1 MGRGKIEIKKIENS
15 NSRQVTFSKR
25 RQGLLKKA
33 HELSVL
39 CESDVAVIIF
49 SSTGKLFEFSSSNM
63 QTILTRYS
71 KCMDSLKVSTP
82 EIKPEKQ
89 ESMEADVL
97 KEELEKLKMKHLRLL
112 GKDLTGIGLRELG
125 ELEQQLN
132 EGMLSIKERKE
143 QILMGQIAQSR
154 LQEQRAILENETLR
168 KQVED
173 LRGFFPSTSH
183 SQPLSIEN
191 HPVDSAIKG
200 GSVSPEIVRN
210 GGLVD
215 EILDTTLQLG
225 PRQGFVESSRKKM
238 QSTRMRDGETQL
250 INSKTQANMP

>member
-39 CESDVAVIIF
+39 CEAEVAVIIF
-49 SSTGKLFEFSSSNM
+49 SSTGRLFEFSSSNM

-71 KCMDSLKVSTP
+71 KSTNSSQVSTP
-82 EIKPEKQ
+82 EMKPEKQ
-89 ESMEADVL
+89 DSQEMHFL
-97 KEELEKLKMKHLRLL
+97 KKEIEKLQMKHLRLL
-112 GKDLTGIGLRELG
+112 GKDLTDIGLQELG

-132 EGMLSIKERKE
+132 EGLLSIKERKE
-143 QILMGQIAQSR
+143 QILKEQLAQSR
-154 LQEQRAILENETLR
+154 LQEQRAMLENETLR

-173 LRGFFPSTSH
+173 LRGFFSSTSP

-191 HPVDSAIKG
+191 HPVDSAIG
-200 GSVSPEIVRN
+200 VGSVSPETVRN
-210 GGLVD
+210 VGVVD
-215 EILDTTLQLG
+215 DDSDTTLQLG
-225 PRQGFVESSRKKM
+225 PPTGVRRKK
-238 QSTRMRDGETQL
+238 TRMPDGETL
-250 INSKTQANMP
+250 IN